1 MSLVMSTASPRPVSD
16 ESPAVDEDARS
27 APRGE
32 APPAAEGVAGT
43 EKLKANASRRSLYP
57 RRFRVFDPGGRPG
70 PRRLR
75 RLRPFLAFFFAPPT
89 APSSPW
95 TASCTCS
102 RTMSRITVTR
112 LFRRGIVV
120 LPGAPS
126 RLFREPCPPSR
137 KLVVR
142 HRYK

>member
-57 RRFRVFDPGGRPG
+57 RRLRVSVEYGGREDRRRVFSAFRQTPPRYHSRACSCEWSHAQDGGR
-70 PRRLR
+70 L
-75 RLRPFLAFFFAPPT
+75 
-89 APSSPW
+89 
-95 TASCTCS
+95 
-102 RTMSRITVTR
+102 
-112 LFRRGIVV
+112 
-120 LPGAPS
+120 
-126 RLFREPCPPSR
+126 
-137 KLVVR
+137 K
-142 HRYK
+142 